1 MDQYGGMGTG
11 AFPIDLP
18 LSLVLRVNSGDTR
31 SKSGKYT
38 GRDLRKNLIAKALL
52 SIQSDLAI

>member
-18 LSLVLRVNSGDTR
+18 LSLVLRVNNGDIR
-31 SKSGKYT
+31 SISGKYT
-38 GRDLRKNLIAKALL
+38 GRDLGKNLVAKG
-52 SIQSDLAI
+52 LAFHPV